1 MIGAGVAP
9 RQRFRFAT
17 SAARVHVA
25 RTCRVLGS
33 HGVMVLACVVVLLPF
48 IWVLL
53 SSFKTIPD
61 FYHWP
66 PSFWPKQFTLA
77 HYAYAFGHFPL
88 LWGYYVN
95 SWVITPTTVAAVVV
109 ISTMAGY
116 AFARLPFR
124 VSKGIFIVMVATL
137 FFPVQIISVFV
148 MYQLTSAM
156 GLIDTRLGLILAYTS
171 LLLPVYI
178 FIMRTVFAAL
188 PGEIEEAAKVD
199 GASNWQVFRKVML
212 PLAKP
217 GIAVV
222 VILSFVNVWG
232 EYLWAETLDRFQSN
246 SDWRRDH
253 ADPDEHGRDRPAGN
267 DCGIRHRYRP
277 AGPSFYRPSALV
289 HGRSARTERGER
301 CLNGFPTA
309 PQNRGLGREDRD
321 RVGEGPGP
329 RDAWRGRRHSI
340 LGSVLPS
347 LFHFVYR

>member
-1 MIGAGVAP
+1 VISAGITP
-9 RQRFRFAT
+9 RHRSRFGT
-17 SAARVHVA
+17 SRARARLARV
-25 RTCRVLGS
+25 RQVLGS
-33 HGVMVLACVVVLLPF
+33 HGVMVLACVIVLLPF

-88 LWGYYVN
+88 LWGYYAN

-124 VSKGIFIVMVATL
+124 VGKGIFVVMVATL

-156 GLIDTRLGLILAYTS
+156 GLIDTRFGLILAYTS

-232 EYLWAETLDRFQSN
+232 EYLWAETLTVSK
-246 SDWRRDH
+246 
-253 ADPDEHGRDRPAGN
+253 AVPIGV
-267 DCGIRHRYRP
+267 GITQIQTNMGGTDLPVMTAAYVIAIVP
-277 AGPSFYRPSALV
+277 PVLLFVALQRWFM
-289 HGRSARTERGER
+289 G
-301 CLNGFPTA
+301 
-309 PQNRGLGREDRD
+309 GLQGLS
-321 RVGEGPGP
+321 VGK
-329 RDAWRGRRHSI
+329 DA
-340 LGSVLPS
+340 
-347 LFHFVYR
+347 